1 MQTSHKL
8 SRIFVALAALIV
20 FSFSALAQGN
30 PNIVFDGAPGTSAPP
45 ATLGGYTMV
54 PFPADARPDFT
65 IVNDVAVPA
74 GSLCGGVVGFNPALE
89 KRTVPGGGWAT
100 WSHGYA
106 SSVYALLPGTTETLT
121 LPAATTAFYFYAEP
135 NNFGSFTVQA
145 TAADGTTSGPIAV
158 TGLAGARYFGFYT
171 TCDVKLTS
179 ITITVAAGAGGFA
192 VGEFAITC
200 ASPSSVSDQKAG
212 SLLVFPYYTSNAVS
226 KKDTRVTLSNIGA
239 TKTAVHVFF
248 MDASCNQADTYV
260 CLTPNASVAIKASEF
275 DPEVSGGWIIA
286 TAVDANG
293 IPTVA
298 NNLIGN
304 AFVVDG
310 DYNDNYSAEA
320 FWAFSNGVDNGDST
334 ASVFFGRTHNS
345 APNQFA
351 AEIQSPNDAVGQ
363 KIVTVGLGGDVTK
376 MTLTGAGQVGIGQ
389 LYNGNEKPFGSFSKF
404 LTNGCRSEATIT
416 GTAPRVPLGL
426 GVLIPSGQVGTMKWN
441 SGPSVGLL
449 MTPRGAKWSGI
460 RTLHKTC
467 FAGITELKLPVFN
480 PGC

>member
-1 MQTSHKL
+1 M
-8 SRIFVALAALIV
+8 
-20 FSFSALAQGN
+20 
-30 PNIVFDGAPGTSAPP
+30 
-45 ATLGGYTMV
+45 
-54 PFPADARPDFT
+54 
-65 IVNDVAVPA
+65 
-74 GSLCGGVVGFNPALE
+74 
-89 KRTVPGGGWAT
+89 
-100 WSHGYA
+100 
-106 SSVYALLPGTTETLT
+106 
-121 LPAATTAFYFYAEP
+121 
-135 NNFGSFTVQA
+135 QA

-158 TGLAGARYFGFYT
+158 AGNAGAKYFGFYT

-192 VGEFAITC
+192 IGEFAITC

-320 FWAFSNGVDNGDST
+320 FWAFS
-334 ASVFFGRTHNS
+334 
-345 APNQFA
+345 PFA
-351 AEIQSPNDAVGQ
+351 DTS
-363 KIVTVGLGGDVTK
+363 
-376 MTLTGAGQVGIGQ
+376 
-389 LYNGNEKPFGSFSKF
+389 
-404 LTNGCRSEATIT
+404 
-416 GTAPRVPLGL
+416 
-426 GVLIPSGQVGTMKWN
+426 
-441 SGPSVGLL
+441 
-449 MTPRGAKWSGI
+449 
-460 RTLHKTC
+460 
-467 FAGITELKLPVFN
+467 
-480 PGC
+480 